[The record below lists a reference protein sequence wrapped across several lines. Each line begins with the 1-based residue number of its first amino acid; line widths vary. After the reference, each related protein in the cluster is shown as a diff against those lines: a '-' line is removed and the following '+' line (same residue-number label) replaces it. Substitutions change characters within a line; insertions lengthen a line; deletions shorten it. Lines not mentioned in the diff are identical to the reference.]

1 MLLYKIMIYFL
12 SKMCKIEIMD
22 NEGGITMGFSKDFIW
37 GAAAAAYQIEGAYNE
52 DGKGLNIWDVYAGHN
67 GNTRFNEVGD
77 VACDHY
83 HRMKEDVALMKEMG
97 LKAYRFSVSWA
108 RVIPEGVG
116 AVNEKGLKF
125 YSDLVD
131 ELLKQGIEPIVTL
144 FHWDYPYALHRKG
157 GWRND
162 ESSEWFL
169 EYAKVIVDALSD
181 RVQYWGTL
189 NEPQC
194 FIGCGN
200 LVGEHAPFD
209 KLPARDLLIMGR
221 NVLLAHGKTTRYI
234 RQNAKKKAY
243 IGYSPIAPAYIP
255 KDNSK
260 EAIEEAKAK
269 TFSSGGDRFV
279 FSITYWSDPIFLG
292 RYPQDLLDQYGDL
305 VPEFTKEEWE
315 LVTEPLDYYGANIY
329 YSSADKHG
337 NAYPDNWSQG
347 VAHTHI
353 NWVLAPEVM
362 YWSSKF
368 IYERYGKPIF
378 ITENGMAEHDWVC
391 LDGKVHDTYRIDYT
405 HRYLKEFK
413 KAADEGVGLFGYLH
427 WSVMDNYE
435 WAHGYNQ
442 RFGLVYVDYATQE
455 RIMKDS
461 AYWYKRVIES
471 NGENL

>member
-269 TFSSGGDRFV
+269 TFSSNGDRFV

-315 LVTEPLDYYGANIY
+315 LVTEPL
-329 YSSADKHG
+329 
-337 NAYPDNWSQG
+337 
-347 VAHTHI
+347 
-353 NWVLAPEVM
+353 
-362 YWSSKF
+362 
-368 IYERYGKPIF
+368 
-378 ITENGMAEHDWVC
+378 
-391 LDGKVHDTYRIDYT
+391 
-405 HRYLKEFK
+405 EF
-413 KAADEGVGLFGYLH
+413 LL
-427 WSVMDNYE
+427 
-435 WAHGYNQ
+435 
-442 RFGLVYVDYATQE
+442 
-455 RIMKDS
+455 
-461 AYWYKRVIES
+461 YK
-471 NGENL
+471 